1 MGSPSRNVQ
10 YHPPRLS
17 EDRLNLPQPHSP
29 SLPTHCTAPGNREC
43 APLRRAPAAQLDRVR
58 ELLGGM
64 IEVDQPQHLCR
75 REPERGDEAL
85 EASPDP
91 GRAVGDEEHLVS
103 GVEAD
108 LPRVRQQQ
116 GEDRLRSPERAVD
129 DRGPRLRRS
138 PVVADDV
145 QDEELR
151 FLPVGMESVAPL
163 LRLGATLLAPHTDAA
178 PVEGDD
184 HPLAGHAGQQT
195 ARRALLG
202 RSGPRSVAIGGRA
215 EGLDIQGDALGA
227 ELRLRVGQRAEHG
240 DRAACI
246 GGQLRRAPVV
256 DAQHHQGGVES
267 RPPLRPTGVF
277 LAVVRRRD
285 RHRRAPGGA
294 NVDGLQAVAPHPPG
308 QVAHEGARR
317 VANRGGAHRALQHGG
332 EEGAEELVRDG
343 PQLLFALL
351 RFLCRPGRWSTR
363 LKLQRPPEGSAQ
375 VDGNVAKIDLA
386 ARGVDGALVH
396 FNAPSWAVRAV
407 MSSTILPVCPKTGST
422 SPSLT
427 VHLCLHTAPGNRECA
442 HVCRLARAR
451 RARAA
456 GWRQLRSKRPPRTS
470 RDRRGRRC
478 QRSPERASFWTGRRP
493 QHVGGV

>member
-1 MGSPSRNVQ
+1 M
-10 YHPPRLS
+10 
-17 EDRLNLPQPHSP
+17 
-29 SLPTHCTAPGNREC
+29 
-43 APLRRAPAAQLDRVR
+43 
-58 ELLGGM
+58 
-64 IEVDQPQHLCR
+64 
-75 REPERGDEAL
+75 
-85 EASPDP
+85 
-91 GRAVGDEEHLVS
+91 
-103 GVEAD
+103 
-108 LPRVRQQQ
+108 
-116 GEDRLRSPERAVD
+116 RS
-129 DRGPRLRRS
+129 
-138 PVVADDV
+138 
-145 QDEELR
+145 R

-184 HPLAGHAGQQT
+184 HPLPGHAVQQT

-227 ELRLRVGQRAEHG
+227 ELRLRFGQRAEHG

-246 GGQLRRAPVV
+246 RGQLRRAPVV

-407 MSSTILPVCPKTGST
+407 MSSTTLPVCPKTGST

-442 HVCRLARAR
+442 RYPSFRLHMRKTVFSMQYISLVNESTPPCSSPWLPR
-451 RARAA
+451 R
-456 GWRQLRSKRPPRTS
+456 RS
-470 RDRRGRRC
+470 
-478 QRSPERASFWTGRRP
+478 FTG
-493 QHVGGV
+493 

>member
-1 MGSPSRNVQ
+1 MRP
-10 YHPPRLS
+10 
-17 EDRLNLPQPHSP
+17 
-29 SLPTHCTAPGNREC
+29 
-43 APLRRAPAAQLDRVR
+43 
-58 ELLGGM
+58 
-64 IEVDQPQHLCR
+64 
-75 REPERGDEAL
+75 
-85 EASPDP
+85 
-91 GRAVGDEEHLVS
+91 
-103 GVEAD
+103 
-108 LPRVRQQQ
+108 
-116 GEDRLRSPERAVD
+116 
-129 DRGPRLRRS
+129 
-138 PVVADDV
+138 
-145 QDEELR
+145 
-151 FLPVGMESVAPL
+151 
-163 LRLGATLLAPHTDAA
+163 
-178 PVEGDD
+178 
-184 HPLAGHAGQQT
+184 
-195 ARRALLG
+195 
-202 RSGPRSVAIGGRA
+202 
-215 EGLDIQGDALGA
+215 A
-227 ELRLRVGQRAEHG
+227 ELRLRFGQRAEHG

-246 GGQLRRAPVV
+246 RGQLRRAPVV

-277 LAVVRRRD
+277 LAVIRRRD

-294 NVDGLQAVAPHPPG
+294 NVDGLQPVAPHPPG

-407 MSSTILPVCPKTGST
+407 MSSTTLPVCPKTGST

-442 HVCRLARAR
+442 R
-451 RARAA
+451 RAC
-456 GWRQLRSKRPPRTS
+456 RQSAQLVEFDGDENPRLFAKLV
-470 RDRRGRRC
+470 RRHAQCSQKVIVVIDG
-478 QRSPERASFWTGRRP
+478 P
-493 QHVGGV
+493 